1 MPQPVSV
8 AEYLDALTRELRFDL
23 QLSQRVR
30 REVEDHLLD
39 AISDDA
45 SGDPSEAQRQAIALF
60 GDPHE
65 IARQYAPL
73 SLLKQTRR
81 LGAIVVVAI
90 AAILVLMKGRGELYQ
105 FLQWRVNADWL
116 GGLGTIAAIDR
127 YAFQVALVFGI
138 LGWVYIASRRLAPA
152 LNSGYQHQLK
162 RCLLLSGAAGG
173 LLTGSVMLDTMLG
186 GVRSVGAGLSPA
198 GMIPLLSI
206 AIEVALVG
214 VIAVEL
220 RKAIQR
226 KALVSSLFADEKNA
240 TSLAPAPS
248 SHDE

>member
-45 SGDPSEAQRQAIALF
+45 SGDPSEAQRQAIARF

-105 FLQWRVNADWL
+105 FLL
-116 GGLGTIAAIDR
+116 
-127 YAFQVALVFGI
+127 
-138 LGWVYIASRRLAPA
+138 
-152 LNSGYQHQLK
+152 
-162 RCLLLSGAAGG
+162 
-173 LLTGSVMLDTMLG
+173 
-186 GVRSVGAGLSPA
+186 
-198 GMIPLLSI
+198 
-206 AIEVALVG
+206 
-214 VIAVEL
+214 
-220 RKAIQR
+220 
-226 KALVSSLFADEKNA
+226 
-240 TSLAPAPS
+240 
-248 SHDE
+248 

>member
-138 LGWVYIASRRLAPA
+138 LGWA
-152 LNSGYQHQLK
+152 
-162 RCLLLSGAAGG
+162 G
-173 LLTGSVMLDTMLG
+173 LLTGSVILDTMLG
-186 GVRSVGAGLSPA
+186 GVRSVSAGLSPA